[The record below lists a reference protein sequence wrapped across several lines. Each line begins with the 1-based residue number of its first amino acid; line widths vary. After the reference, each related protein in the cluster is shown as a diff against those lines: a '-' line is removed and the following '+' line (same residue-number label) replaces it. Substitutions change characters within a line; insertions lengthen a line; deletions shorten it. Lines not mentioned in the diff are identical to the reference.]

1 MNGKRLDLLLEVML
15 ATGSL
20 PLDVSEAEHAEV
32 MALIGVAATVRSATP
47 TVEDEAIEAMPIAR
61 ARFARYL
68 SNPQAFER
76 NARRGG
82 QLGWRAV
89 GSTFGRMAMTRAAAA
104 VALVAILTLVV
115 SQSLTSHS
123 GTASAQVLTPGDY
136 VQLEGTVITSRTAQN
151 GVQQVRLQSDAG
163 QFEIELSSESSVVAG
178 QAPSDTSAVQLG
190 DRILVGGV
198 VNDGGGVGART
209 LVVSNQSGAK
219 TPPPASPRANPK
231 VKTADRPLE
240 GQIVSFSLSA
250 DLKTARVV
258 LDDGKGGLFLARINR
273 KSVEAL
279 LLQSVNALGA
289 HVRLVS
295 GGAPGLFGLTVA
307 TDATPAATSRATTVD
322 RTPAK
327 ATPSKPPQSKA
338 QFVEVK
344 GTILAR
350 ENNILRVQTE
360 RGAVLVVLRP
370 DTRILPGDTGATL
383 EALRSGAFNPV
394 GYALGAAGGF
404 DAKSDRISAD
414 LVVLGPKSGQ

>member
-20 PLDVSEAEHAEV
+20 PLDVSEAERAEV

-190 DRILVGGV
+190 ERILVGGV

-240 GQIVSFSLSA
+240 GQIVSFALSA

-273 KSVEAL
+273 KSAEAL
-279 LLQSVNALGA
+279 LLQSVNVLGA

>member
-20 PLDVSEAEHAEV
+20 PLDVSEAERAEV